1 MSSAAHPVPAFDLS
15 GKVAIVTGG
24 GRGLGRAVAEG
35 LAAAG
40 ADLVVC
46 GRKLESCEETAA
58 AIRRLGRR
66 VLPLSCHMGHPEE
79 IDHVVERTLAE
90 LGRIDIVVNNAATNP
105 AARPLIAGTPELFDK
120 VYAVNVRGPLHLAC
134 RAAAWMADHGGGAIV
149 NVISVGALRPGP
161 TIGLYCSSKSAL
173 QALTRVMAQEWAPLG
188 VRVNALA
195 PGPVATDMV
204 RAVEGTEFHRQM
216 VEATAMK
223 RIASPEEI
231 VGSVLYLVSDASS
244 YTSGSTLIV
253 DGGMNN

>member
-1 MSSAAHPVPAFDLS
+1 MKEVKFDLA

-24 GRGLGRAVAEG
+24 GRGLGRAISLG

-40 ADLVVC
+40 ADVTLC
-46 GRKLESCEETAA
+46 GRKVESCEDAA
-58 AIRRLGRR
+58 KEIRAMGRR
-66 VLPLSCHMGHPEE
+66 ALPLSCHMGHSDEVE
-79 IDHVVERTLAE
+79 AVLERTIAE
-90 LGRIDIVVNNAATNP
+90 FGRVDIVVNNAATNP
-105 AARPLIAGTPELFDK
+105 AARPLIAGTPDLFDK

-161 TIGLYCSSKSAL
+161 TIGLYCSSKAAL
-173 QALTRVMAQEWAPLG
+173 QSLTRVMAQEWAPLG

-216 VEATAMK
+216 VESTAQK
-223 RIASPEEI
+223 RIASAEEI
-231 VGSVLYLVSDASS
+231 VGSVLYLVSDAST
-244 YTSGSTLIV
+244 YTTGSTLVV
-253 DGGMNN
+253 DGGSNN

>member
-1 MSSAAHPVPAFDLS
+1 MKEARFDLS

-24 GRGLGRAVAEG
+24 GRGLGRAISLG

-40 ADLVVC
+40 ADVTVC
-46 GRKLESCEETAA
+46 GRKLEACEDAA
-58 AIRRLGRR
+58 KEIRAMGRR
-66 VLPLSCHMGHPEE
+66 ALPLSCHMGRSDEVE
-79 IDHVVERTLAE
+79 AVVEKTLAE
-90 LGRIDIVVNNAATNP
+90 FGRLDIVVNNAATNP

-134 RAAAWMADHGGGAIV
+134 HAAAWMADHGGGAVV

-161 TIGLYCSSKSAL
+161 TIGLYCSSKAAL
-173 QALTRVMAQEWAPLG
+173 QSLTRVMAQEWAPLG

-216 VEATAMK
+216 VESTAQK
-223 RIASPEEI
+223 RIASAEEI
-231 VGSVLYLVSDASS
+231 VGSVLYLVSDAST
-244 YTSGSTLIV
+244 YTTGSTLVV
-253 DGGMNN
+253 DGGSNN

>member
-1 MSSAAHPVPAFDLS
+1 MNEVKFDLT

-24 GRGLGRAVAEG
+24 GRGLGRAISLG

-40 ADLVVC
+40 ADVALC
-46 GRKLESCEETAA
+46 GRKVESCEDAA
-58 AIRRLGRR
+58 TEIRAMGRR
-66 VLPLSCHMGHPEE
+66 ALPLSCHMGRSEE
-79 IDHVVERTLAE
+79 VEAVFDRTLAE
-90 LGRIDIVVNNAATNP
+90 FGRVDIVVNNAATNP
-105 AARPLIAGTPELFDK
+105 AARPLIAGTPDLFDK

-161 TIGLYCSSKSAL
+161 TIGLYCSSKAAL
-173 QALTRVMAQEWAPLG
+173 QSLTRVMAQEWAPLG

-216 VEATAMK
+216 VESTAQK
-223 RIASPEEI
+223 RIAVAEEI
-231 VGSVLYLVSDASS
+231 VGSVLYLVSDAST
-244 YTSGSTLIV
+244 YTTGSTLVV
-253 DGGMNN
+253 DGGSNN

>member
-1 MSSAAHPVPAFDLS
+1 MNDVKFDLN

-24 GRGLGRAVAEG
+24 GRGLGRAISLG

-40 ADLVVC
+40 ADVALC
-46 GRKLESCEETAA
+46 GRKVENCEDAA
-58 AIRRLGRR
+58 TEIRAMGRR
-66 VLPLSCHMGHPEE
+66 ALPLSCHMGRSEE
-79 IDHVVERTLAE
+79 VEAVLDRTIAE
-90 LGRIDIVVNNAATNP
+90 FGRVDIVVNNAATNP
-105 AARPLIAGTPELFDK
+105 AARPLIAGTPDLFDK

-161 TIGLYCSSKSAL
+161 TIGLYCSSKAAL
-173 QALTRVMAQEWAPLG
+173 QSLTRVMAQEWAPLG

-216 VEATAMK
+216 VESTAQK
-223 RIASPEEI
+223 RIAAAEEI
-231 VGSVLYLVSDASS
+231 VGSVLYLVSDAST
-244 YTSGSTLIV
+244 YTTGSTLVV
-253 DGGMNN
+253 DGGSNN

>member
-1 MSSAAHPVPAFDLS
+1 MNEVKFDLA

-24 GRGLGRAVAEG
+24 GRGLGRAISLG

-40 ADLVVC
+40 ADVVLC
-46 GRKLESCEETAA
+46 GRKVESCEDAA
-58 AIRRLGRR
+58 TEIRAMGRR
-66 VLPLSCHMGHPEE
+66 ALPLSCHMGRSEE
-79 IDHVVERTLAE
+79 VDAVLDRTIAE
-90 LGRIDIVVNNAATNP
+90 FGRVDIVVNNAATNP
-105 AARPLIAGTPELFDK
+105 AARPLIAGTPDLFDK

-161 TIGLYCSSKSAL
+161 TIGLYCSSKAAL
-173 QALTRVMAQEWAPLG
+173 QSLTRVMAQEWAPLG

-216 VEATAMK
+216 VESTAQK
-223 RIASPEEI
+223 RIAAAEEI
-231 VGSVLYLVSDASS
+231 VGSVLYLVSDAST
-244 YTSGSTLIV
+244 YTTGSTLVV
-253 DGGMNN
+253 DGGSNN

>member
-1 MSSAAHPVPAFDLS
+1 MTQAKFDLS

-24 GRGLGRAVAEG
+24 GRGLGRAISLG
-35 LAAAG
+35 LAEAG
-40 ADLVVC
+40 ADVTVC
-46 GRKLESCEETAA
+46 GRKLAACEEAA
-58 AIRRLGRR
+58 NEIRALGRR
-66 VLPLSCHMGHPEE
+66 ALPLSCHMGHNDEVE
-79 IDHVVERTLAE
+79 AVVQRTIAE
-90 LGRIDIVVNNAATNP
+90 LGRVDIVVNNAATNP
-105 AARPLIAGTPELFDK
+105 AARPLIAGTPDLFDK

-134 RAAAWMADHGGGAIV
+134 LAAAWMADHGGGTVV

-161 TIGLYCSSKSAL
+161 TIGLYCSSKAAL
-173 QALTRVMAQEWAPLG
+173 QSLTRVMAQEWAPLG

-244 YTSGSTLIV
+244 YTSGSTLVV
-253 DGGMNN
+253 DGGMNS

>member
-1 MSSAAHPVPAFDLS
+1 MASQGLDLS

-24 GRGLGRAVAEG
+24 GRGLGRAIALG
-35 LAAAG
+35 LAKAG
-40 ADLVVC
+40 ADVTVC
-46 GRKLESCEETAA
+46 GRKLESCEDAA
-58 AIRRLGRR
+58 REIRALGRR
-66 VLPLSCHMGHPEE
+66 ALPLSCHMGRSDE
-79 IDHVVERTLAE
+79 IESVVSRTLAE
-90 LGRIDIVVNNAATNP
+90 LGRIDIVVNNAATSP

-120 VYAVNVRGPLHLAC
+120 VYAINVRGPLPLAC
-134 RAAAWMADHGGGAIV
+134 LAAAWMADHGGGAIL
-149 NVISVGALRPGP
+149 NVISVGALRPGA

-204 RAVEGTEFHRQM
+204 RAVEGTDFHRM
-216 VEATAMK
+216 MIDATSMK

-244 YTSGSTLIV
+244 YTTGSTLVV
-253 DGGMNN
+253 DGGMNT

>member
-1 MSSAAHPVPAFDLS
+1 MSDTSFDFS

-24 GRGLGRAVAEG
+24 GRGLGRAIT
-35 LAAAG
+35 LAFARAG
-40 ADLVVC
+40 ADVAIC
-46 GRKLESCEETAA
+46 GRKMESCEDAA
-58 AIRRLGRR
+58 KEVRALGRR
-66 VLPLSCHMGHPEE
+66 ALPLACHMGHNSE
-79 IDHVVERTLAE
+79 IEAVVERTIAE
-90 LGRIDIVVNNAATNP
+90 LGRIDVVVNNAATNP
-105 AARPLIAGTPELFDK
+105 AARPLIAGTPDLFDK

-134 RAAAWMADHGGGAIV
+134 LAAAWMADHGGGAVV

-173 QALTRVMAQEWAPLG
+173 QSLTRVMAQEWAPLG

-231 VGSVLYLVSDASS
+231 AASVLYLASDASS
-244 YTSGSTLIV
+244 YTSGSTLVV
-253 DGGMNN
+253 DGGMNI

>member
-1 MSSAAHPVPAFDLS
+1 MPNQGLNLER
-15 GKVAIVTGG
+15 KVAIVTGG
-24 GRGLGRAVAEG
+24 GRGLGRAIAVA
-35 LAAAG
+35 LAEAG
-40 ADLVVC
+40 ADVTVC
-46 GRKLESCEETAA
+46 GRKVESCESAA
-58 AIRRLGRR
+58 EEIRALGRR
-66 VLPLSCHMGHPEE
+66 ALPLACHMGHNEE
-79 IDHVVERTLAE
+79 VEAVVSRTLE
-90 LGRIDIVVNNAATNP
+90 EFGRVDIVVNNAATNP
-105 AARPLIAGTPELFDK
+105 AARPLIVGTPELFDK

-134 RAAAWMADHGGGAIV
+134 LAAAWMADHGGGAIV

-216 VEATAMK
+216 VEATSMK

-231 VGSVLYLVSDASS
+231 AASVLYLVSDASS
-244 YTSGSTLIV
+244 YTTGSTLVV
-253 DGGMNN
+253 DGGMNS

>member
-1 MSSAAHPVPAFDLS
+1 MTDANFDLS

-24 GRGLGRAVAEG
+24 GRGLGRSIALG
-35 LAAAG
+35 LAHAG
-40 ADLVVC
+40 ADVTVC
-46 GRKLESCEETAA
+46 GRKIEACEDAA
-58 AIRRLGRR
+58 REIRALGRR
-66 VLPLSCHMGHPEE
+66 ALPLSCHMGHSNEVE
-79 IDHVVERTLAE
+79 AVVDRTLAE

-105 AARPLIAGTPELFDK
+105 AARPLIVGTPDLFDK

-216 VEATAMK
+216 VDATSMK

-231 VGSVLYLVSDASS
+231 IGSVLYLVSDASS
-244 YTSGSTLIV
+244 YTTGSTLVV
-253 DGGMNN
+253 DGGMNT

>member
-1 MSSAAHPVPAFDLS
+1 MDQAKFDLS

-24 GRGLGRAVAEG
+24 GRGLGRAIAIG
-35 LAAAG
+35 LAEAG
-40 ADLVVC
+40 ADVTVC
-46 GRKLESCEETAA
+46 GRKLEACEEAA
-58 AIRRLGRR
+58 GEIRALGRR
-66 VLPLSCHMGHPEE
+66 SLALSCHMGHPEE
-79 IDHVVERTLAE
+79 IGVVVERTLSE

-120 VYAVNVRGPLHLAC
+120 VYAVNVRGPLQLAC
-134 RAAAWMADHGGGAIV
+134 LAAAWMADHGGGAVV

-161 TIGLYCSSKSAL
+161 TIGLYCSSKAAL

-216 VEATAMK
+216 VEATSMK
-223 RIASPEEI
+223 RIASAQEI

-244 YTSGSTLIV
+244 YTTGSTLVV
-253 DGGMNN
+253 DGGMNT

>member
-1 MSSAAHPVPAFDLS
+1 MTGTPFDLS

-24 GRGLGRAVAEG
+24 GRGLGRAISLG
-35 LAAAG
+35 LARAG
-40 ADLVVC
+40 ADVALC
-46 GRKLESCEETAA
+46 GRRIESCEDAA
-58 AIRRLGRR
+58 KEIRTLGRR
-66 VLPLSCHMGHPEE
+66 ALPLACHMGHNDE
-79 IDHVVERTLAE
+79 IEAVVERTLADF
-90 LGRIDIVVNNAATNP
+90 GRIDIVINNAATSP

-120 VYAVNVRGPLHLAC
+120 VYAINVRGPLHLAC
-134 RAAAWMADHGGGAIV
+134 LSAAWMADHGGGAVV

-216 VEATAMK
+216 IEATAMK

-244 YTSGSTLIV
+244 YTSGSTIVV
-253 DGGMNN
+253 DGGMNT